1 MQNYGHQL
9 DTRGLSCPMPIL
21 KMKRALKQVDTGNVI
36 RMFSSDPGSLKDM
49 EAFCNQTGHSLL
61 SGEQQGGDYVFVVR
75 KS

>member
-1 MQNYGHQL
+1 MQNYDHQL

-36 RMFSSDPGSLKDM
+36 QMFSSDPGSLKDM
-49 EAFCNQTGHSLL
+49 EAFCNQTGHNLL
-61 SGEQQGGDYVFVVR
+61 SGEQKGDDYVFVVR